1 MEICNCNQLIT
12 LYSLFWSRI
21 YISDALEKLIIIGN
35 LSYSDANLLFLTYS
49 SCRDFSLL
57 LLSLKNWLID
67 WLIAM
72 TIVQLLG
79 AQFFFQCL
87 LTSKLVLYLWISVP
101 WNIAMYREREVL
113 WGRGFVRE
121 GGFCVGDLWGR
132 AFVREGICY
141 RGGSTGWS
149 VVN

>member
-1 MEICNCNQLIT
+1 
-12 LYSLFWSRI
+12 
-21 YISDALEKLIIIGN
+21 
-35 LSYSDANLLFLTYS
+35 
-49 SCRDFSLL
+49 
-57 LLSLKNWLID
+57 
-67 WLIAM
+67 M

-121 GGFCVGDLWGR
+121 GGFCVGG
-132 AFVREGICY
+132 FVRESFCE
-141 RGGSTGWS
+141 GG
-149 VVN
+149 NLL